1 MFVATNTGVARTQRR
16 SRNFVISDPHESR
29 DFFKLSAVYFY
40 NFHLWVLNINRMAS
54 FLSS

>member
-1 MFVATNTGVARTQRR
+1 MFIATNTGVARTQRR
-16 SRNFVISDPHESR
+16 SRNFVINDPRESR

-40 NFHLWVLNINRMAS
+40 NFHLWVLNMNRMAS